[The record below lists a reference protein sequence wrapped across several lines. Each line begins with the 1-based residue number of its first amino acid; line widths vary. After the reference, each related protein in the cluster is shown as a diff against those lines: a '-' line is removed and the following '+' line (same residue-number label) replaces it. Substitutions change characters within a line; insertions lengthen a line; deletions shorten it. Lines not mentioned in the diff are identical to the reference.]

1 MRGRRGQLPLPGGQ
15 AGLIREGHGVCTT
28 AAEAGLGQRPIAAGY
43 HWIQRQHPDWSS
55 GNQILFTEA
64 AMGAYCLTLGNDV
77 QPVQPPGELPFQ
89 PPGVLPG
96 Y

>member
-1 MRGRRGQLPLPGGQ
+1 
-15 AGLIREGHGVCTT
+15 
-28 AAEAGLGQRPIAAGY
+28 
-43 HWIQRQHPDWSS
+43 
-55 GNQILFTEA
+55 
-64 AMGAYCLTLGNDV
+64 MGAYCLTLGNDV